1 MEDSSLHPFSEMRV
15 LTTNLLLFAV
25 GLIVVASNLI
35 HIDYDV
41 FRDRPM
47 RCYQCNSANDANC
60 DSSDVKDLNQYTKLC
75 PLLKDGTYA
84 GNKPIACRKIVQS
97 VKELAQI
104 IRECAYTGDK
114 QSDGIRRQGN
124 KAVKLL
130 YYHCENV
137 NGDIPCNGTQQI
149 TTRYLSLILLFV
161 IIIAIVHP
169 KYQ

>member
-1 MEDSSLHPFSEMRV
+1 ML
-15 LTTNLLLFAV
+15 
-25 GLIVVASNLI
+25 SNLI

-60 DSSDVKDLNQYTKLC
+60 DSSDAKDLNQYTKLC

-97 VKELAQI
+97 VEELPAQI

-114 QSDGIRRQGN
+114 QLDGIRKQGN

-137 NGDIPCNGTQQI
+137 NGI

>member
-1 MEDSSLHPFSEMRV
+1 MYEFLVNEEQMRV

-25 GLIVVASNLI
+25 GLIVIA
-35 HIDYDV
+35 
-41 FRDRPM
+41 DRPM

-60 DSSDVKDLNQYTKLC
+60 DSSDAKDLNQYTKLC

-97 VKELAQI
+97 VEELPAQI

-114 QSDGIRRQGN
+114 QLDGIRKQGN